1 MLSHGGHSNET
12 SLGALASCFFIFQTE
27 FYKLKKISAVT
38 RIACTQTL
46 FYSASAD
53 PEKEN
58 IDLFIFHFAVFEI
71 GFYQARST
79 DFEEKIEAL

>member
-1 MLSHGGHSNET
+1 MRRPWERLQVAF
-12 SLGALASCFFIFQTE
+12 LFF
-27 FYKLKKISAVT
+27 KLNFIKVKKISAMT

-58 IDLFIFHFAVFEI
+58 IDLFIFHFVVFEI